1 MSISNTANNLS
12 ITDSNIYANIASSYF
27 NNTGNG
33 KLTIDSNLNV
43 HGDIF
48 INGQSLNERLSVI
61 EQTLNIPTRDVTME
75 QKYPKLKE
83 IYEQYKHELEKY
95 KTWER
100 IKDKE

>member
-12 ITDSNIYANIASSYF
+12 ITDSNIYANMASSYF
-27 NNTGNG
+27 TSTGNE
-33 KLTIDSNLNV
+33 KLTIDSTLTV
-43 HGDIF
+43 HGDII
-48 INGQSLNERLSVI
+48 INGQSLNERLSII

-83 IYEQYKHELEKY
+83 IYDQYKHELEKY
-95 KTWER
+95 KTWQR